1 MMKDHPVRQYQV
13 VQTDDAS
20 VTVRLVPAATFGEGN
35 RVDILRTLRA
45 NLDGLAVS
53 LELCETLPRTRANKV
68 RFVVSEIDE
77 RRRAQR

>member
-20 VTVRLVPAATFGEGN
+20 VTVRLVPAPTFGEGN